1 MTLHHG
7 HKPLPVA
14 LAEEA
19 LTSCGARPAAFEE
32 REVEHG
38 SWFADWDGTL
48 AGSDVYI
55 GLMGGAP
62 KAEAVRILLDDWT
75 FEQVA
80 AGDVGSLLT
89 RVFSGQARLSRQKF
103 LFFSSS
109 HLLEVRVGSSTYS
122 AGRDARPDGELAPW
136 ERALTAA

>member
-1 MTLHHG
+1 MTPRHG
-7 HKPLPVA
+7 RKPLPVS

-19 LTSCGARPAAFEE
+19 LASCGVRAAAFEE
-32 REVEHG
+32 REVEQG
-38 SWFADWDGTL
+38 SWFADWDGML

-55 GLMGGAP
+55 GLMGGSP

-89 RVFSGQARLSRQKF
+89 RVFSGQATLSRQKF

-122 AGRDARPDGELAPW
+122 AGRDARPDDELALW
-136 ERALTAA
+136 EQALTAA